1 MSTDNKAEMEILPT
15 SDTGKYFK
23 ANSAAELKAQ
33 EVHAQI
39 IHNDKM
45 KRIAIR
51 NRFNKND

>member
-1 MSTDNKAEMEILPT
+1 MNTDNKAEQETLPT

-33 EVHAQI
+33 KVHAQI

>member
-23 ANSAAELKAQ
+23 ANMEAEAKANEAQ
-33 EVHAQI
+33 AQI
-39 IHNDKM
+39 LINDRM
-45 KRIAIR
+45 KQIAIR